1 MLETFYLCYWLM
13 YVKTT
18 DLYWFIKIL
27 NWKFCHI
34 GALPR
39 FCLLQIAVGQCFN
52 WARLAPHP
60 LAPEI
65 TRYIKLC
72 QSGLNPSRIMSIIAI
87 VSWVKGLLAGFVIWQ
102 PVGKFLP
109 TADIFST
116 QFVTVFKDLYDWK
129 HGKPPQR
136 TLMTMAFHSYFPV
149 MDNIPSQ
156 TQLDILF

>member
-1 MLETFYLCYWLM
+1 MLETSYLCYWLM

-18 DLYWFIKIL
+18 DLFWFIKIL

-65 TRYIKLC
+65 IRYIKFC
-72 QSGLNPSRIMSIIAI
+72 QSGLNPSRVMFIFAI

-109 TADIFST
+109 TADICDSF
-116 QFVTVFKDLYDWK
+116 W
-129 HGKPPQR
+129 
-136 TLMTMAFHSYFPV
+136 
-149 MDNIPSQ
+149 
-156 TQLDILF
+156 LFLKIFMIESMENLLKGHWWQWLFIHTFQ

>member
-1 MLETFYLCYWLM
+1 MLETSYLCYWLM

-65 TRYIKLC
+65 TRYIKFC
-72 QSGLNPSRIMSIIAI
+72 QSGLNPSRIMFIIAI
-87 VSWVKGLLAGFVIWQ
+87 VSWWRVCWLALLFGSQLANSSR
-102 PVGKFLP
+102 LL
-109 TADIFST
+109 IFS
-116 QFVTVFKDLYDWK
+116 Q
-129 HGKPPQR
+129 
-136 TLMTMAFHSYFPV
+136 HS
-149 MDNIPSQ
+149 
-156 TQLDILF
+156 LWLFLKIFMIESMENLLKGHWWQWLFIHTFQ